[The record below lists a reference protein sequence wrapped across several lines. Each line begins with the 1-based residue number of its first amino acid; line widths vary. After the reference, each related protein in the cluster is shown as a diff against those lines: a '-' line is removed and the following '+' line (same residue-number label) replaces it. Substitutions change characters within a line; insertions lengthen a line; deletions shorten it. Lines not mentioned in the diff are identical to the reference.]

1 MARRNSSGGAAEVLA
16 ADEAIPEWKR
26 QSVDRSLQAARV
38 RAQARTDRFVAAA
51 MELMHDQ
58 GGIDFTVQEVVERS
72 RMSIRTFYNFFASKD
87 DLMVAVHETILA
99 KNVVPFLR
107 ERCDAEPDAG
117 KRIHAYIDAFY
128 ELTED
133 LGPAARAITNHHYR
147 LVETRPDDLE
157 RAVQPQL
164 DLVLE
169 LVEAAADDG
178 RLHKGLDP
186 VKTAQLFYDTVLA
199 AIHAR
204 ILWSEHRI
212 PVTAD
217 DLWEFC
223 ASGLGLEPG
232 PKRTTRARK

>member
-1 MARRNSSGGAAEVLA
+1 MARRNSTSGTAAAVA
-16 ADEAIPEWKR
+16 SDDTVPEWKR

-87 DLMVAVHETILA
+87 DLLVAVHETILA
-99 KNVVPFLR
+99 RNVVPFLR
-107 ERCDAEPDAG
+107 ERCAEEPDPAQ
-117 KRIHAYIDAFY
+117 RIRAYIDAFY
-128 ELTED
+128 ELTDD
-133 LGPAARAITNHHYR
+133 LGPAARAITSHHYR

-157 RAVQPQL
+157 RAVQPQF

-169 LVEAAADDG
+169 LVRAAADAG
-178 RLHKGLDP
+178 SLRPALDP
-186 VKTAQLFYDTVLA
+186 VKTAQLLYDTVLA

-204 ILWSEHRI
+204 ILWSDHRV
-212 PVTAD
+212 PVTAE
-217 DLWEFC
+217 DLWGFC
-223 ASGLGLEPG
+223 ASGLGLDPAPPRK
-232 PKRTTRARK
+232 PKKR

>member
-1 MARRNSSGGAAEVLA
+1 MARRDSRSGTAEALS
-16 ADEAIPEWKR
+16 ADAAIPEWKR

-58 GGIDFTVQEVVERS
+58 GGIDFTVLEVVERS

-87 DLMVAVHETILA
+87 DLLVAVHETILA

-107 ERCDAEPDAG
+107 ERCAAEADPV
-117 KRIHAYIDAFY
+117 KRIRAYIDAFY

-147 LVETRPDDLE
+147 LVESRPDDLE

-164 DLVLE
+164 ALVVE
-169 LVEAAADDG
+169 LVQAAVDAG
-178 RLHKGLDP
+178 CLAKTIDP
-186 VKTAQLFYDTVLA
+186 LKTAQLLYDTVLA

-204 ILWSEHRI
+204 ILWSEHRV

-223 ASGLGLEPG
+223 ASGLGFVQ
-232 PKRTTRARK
+232 PKRTKR